1 MNKGH
6 FQPTGTASQPFP
18 AGLKNAWSRGIALLL
33 TLMLLHGCASLQ
45 PNFENPTVTIN
56 SFEVLPS
63 SGMLP
68 RFAIGLHVI
77 NPNRTP
83 LTLQGLVYTVAI
95 EDHKILTGVA
105 NDLPKIEAYGEGDI
119 RVEASVDLLEGLG
132 LLSGLMRQ
140 QQGSSVEYTLNARL
154 NVSNLL
160 PDIEISDSGQIDLA
174 AAMRPQ

>member
-1 MNKGH
+1 MNNG
-6 FQPTGTASQPFP
+6 QNRSARTASQPYP
-18 AGLKNAWSRGIALLL
+18 ARLLHSWSRCIAALL
-33 TLMLLHGCASLQ
+33 TLTMLHGCASLQ
-45 PNFENPTVTIN
+45 PSFENPTVTVN

-77 NPNRTP
+77 NPNRTA

-105 NDLPKIEAYGEGDI
+105 NDLPQIEPYGEGDI
-119 RVEASVDLLEGLG
+119 RVEASVDLFEGLG
-132 LLSGLMRQ
+132 LLSKLMRQ
-140 QQGSSVEYTLNARL
+140 QQSTSVEYSLNARL
-154 NVSNLL
+154 NVSSLL

-174 AAMRPQ
+174 AAMQPQ

>member
-1 MNKGH
+1 MNKG
-6 FQPTGTASQPFP
+6 QYRPARIASNSDPD
-18 AGLKNAWSRGIALLL
+18 GLKNRWNRCITLLL
-33 TLMLLHGCASLQ
+33 TLMMLHGCASVQ

-105 NDLPKIEAYGEGDI
+105 NDLPQIDAYGEGDI
-119 RVEASVDLLEGLG
+119 RVEASVDLIEGLG
-132 LLSGLMRQ
+132 LLSKLMRQ
-140 QQGSSVEYTLNARL
+140 QQSTSVEYSLNARL